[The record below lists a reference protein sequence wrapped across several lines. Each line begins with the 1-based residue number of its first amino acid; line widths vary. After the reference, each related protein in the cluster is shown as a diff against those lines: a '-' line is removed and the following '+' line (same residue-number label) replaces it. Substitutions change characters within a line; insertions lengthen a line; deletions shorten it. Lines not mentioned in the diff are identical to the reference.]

1 MNFAVLI
8 VPLLGGILTGY
19 FLRDKR
25 KINLGKVTVG
35 IILVLIFSLGFG
47 IGSNGALLNSLP
59 NVGLSA
65 ALIAALAIAFSVV
78 FVKVARKT
86 AGLD

>member
-1 MNFAVLI
+1 MGMLF
-8 VPLLGGILTGY
+8 GY
-19 FLRDKR
+19 FLRERR

-47 IGSNGALLNSLP
+47 IGSNNQLLESLP

-65 ALIAALAIAFSVV
+65 VVIAALAIFFSVV
-78 FVKVARKT
+78 FVKAVGKT
-86 AGLD
+86 GVR